1 MIHPNSLA
9 AYQADGFKLGKR
21 AMEIYALLRDKGPM
35 TDRQVVY
42 AFGKSDLNYA
52 RPRLTDLIHDD
63 WVVEC
68 GETKCGTTG
77 KVVRLVRA
85 LSSEERAA
93 QITKREAAIDR
104 IQPQELGLVFEEA

>member
-21 AMEIYALLRDKGPM
+21 ALEIYALLRDKGPM

-42 AFGKSDLNYA
+42 AFGKSDLNYC
-52 RPRLTDLIHDD
+52 RPRLTSLLQDD
-63 WVVEC
+63 WAVEC
-68 GETKCGTTG
+68 GETKCSTTG
-77 KVVRLVRA
+77 KTVRLVRA

-93 QITKREAAIDR
+93 RIAERESNR
-104 IQPQELGLVFEEA
+104 GTPQELGLVFEEA